1 MAQQHVKL
9 TPHVFVLFGAPATS
23 RSASFFPA
31 CTTSPRPTGCLGST
45 QSSDRAVIPRA
56 PTTSSATKCGP
67 GSTNSSTTSTMTS
80 CENFLS
86 RLSFQTSSADDG
98 ADLAAAVSAARERL
112 GHDARTLI
120 YLSVPPTAMQSMI
133 GMLGREHLA
142 GDARVI
148 IEKPFGTDLA
158 SSRDL
163 DAALKEVL
171 DEEQVYRIDHFLGK
185 EAVQNILAL
194 RFANCLIESAWP
206 ASIWCRSRS
215 TCPRH

>member
-1 MAQQHVKL
+1 VRSGLDQ
-9 TPHVFVLFGAPATS
+9 FVDDLDDDVV
-23 RSASFFPA
+23 R
-31 CTTSPRPTGCLGST
+31 
-45 QSSDRAVIPRA
+45 D
-56 PTTSSATKCGP
+56 
-67 GSTNSSTTSTMTS
+67 
-80 CENFLS
+80 FLS

-98 ADLAAAVSAARERL
+98 ADLAAVVSAARERL

-194 RFANCLIESAWP
+194 RFANSLMESAWNREHLVSVQIDVPETLTVEGP
-206 ASIWCRSRS
+206 AAS
-215 TCPRH
+215 TSPPAVSAT